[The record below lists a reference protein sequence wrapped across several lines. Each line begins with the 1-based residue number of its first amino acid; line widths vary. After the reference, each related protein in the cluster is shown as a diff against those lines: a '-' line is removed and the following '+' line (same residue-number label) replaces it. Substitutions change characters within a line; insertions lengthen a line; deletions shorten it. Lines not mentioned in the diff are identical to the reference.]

1 MVYGNEPGLSALRR
15 LDEMFRELKEQ
26 KEHIKAQDERLKAH
40 DEKLQMM
47 AEQIRSMA
55 HACNGYRNI
64 RLRFLSQRGDG
75 ICEAKL

>member
-26 KEHIKAQDERLKAH
+26 KEHIKAH
-40 DEKLQMM
+40 DEKLQTM